1 MDLFATLSSN
11 ISYLKK
17 SLYPTLLKEVNQEKL
32 KIKMI

>member
-11 ISYLKK
+11 ISKK
-17 SLYPTLLKEVNQEKL
+17 SLYPTLVKEVNQEKL